1 MGYWLGITFSCLDVL
16 CVAAFCDAFLE
27 RKTRGLRF
35 VVGALLCGVLSYIAT
50 VFVSHISEESPIT
63 LLKFAAL
70 ITVYFVFASLF
81 YLGKFWMR
89 LLVVLLAYAI
99 FTLLEFCVLYSLLA
113 LLHIRY
119 DEYVANM
126 KFYLASAAITYS
138 LKFLLSSGIKK
149 IHKPMVA
156 SSASIKWAPL
166 TIGFPLISLVGISIC
181 YYLSMNGKIAAAFVL
196 FSSGILLVTNAV
208 ILILIDLTEKNNLA
222 QEQQKTLNE
231 QLRSQR
237 ANIDALSSAYATQRK
252 MTHDF
257 RHHIAALSGMLQG
270 GETQQAQD
278 YLAALQEQQ
287 TERALMVN
295 THNSVIDAV
304 LNQKG
309 YAAQKQH
316 IDIQFEVNDLSP
328 LQIEL
333 IDCTVVLGNLLDNA
347 IEACLKLEEA
357 KRRIEVSVLRD
368 EAYADGDAKL
378 YVSIINT
385 SLPVHIEKDC
395 IATTKLEPHLHG
407 FGLPCAKELLRR
419 NNAFYTMDYHDG
431 AFQFCFEWPDVA
443 CNSCVHA

>member
-16 CVAAFCDAFLE
+16 CVAVFCDAFLE

-35 VVGALLCGVLSYIAT
+35 VVGVLLYGVLSYIAT

-126 KFYLASAAITYS
+126 KLYLASAAITYS

-156 SSASIKWAPL
+156 SSANIKWAPL

-196 FSSGILLVTNAV
+196 FSSGILLATNAV

-222 QEQQKTLNE
+222 QEQQ
-231 QLRSQR
+231 
-237 ANIDALSSAYATQRK
+237 
-252 MTHDF
+252 
-257 RHHIAALSGMLQG
+257 
-270 GETQQAQD
+270 
-278 YLAALQEQQ
+278 

-295 THNSVIDAV
+295 THNSAIDAV

-431 AFQFCFEWPDVA
+431 AFQFCFEWPDGA

>member
-16 CVAAFCDAFLE
+16 CVAVFCDAFLE

-50 VFVSHISEESPIT
+50 IFVSHISEESPIT

-70 ITVYFVFASLF
+70 ITVYFVFASLL
-81 YLGKFWMR
+81 YTGKFWLR
-89 LLVVLLAYAI
+89 LLVVVLAYAI
-99 FTLLEFCVLYSLLA
+99 STLLEFCVLYSLLA

-126 KFYLASAAITYS
+126 KLYLASAAITYS

-196 FSSGILLVTNAV
+196 FSSGILLATNAV

-222 QEQQKTLNE
+222 QEQQ
-231 QLRSQR
+231 
-237 ANIDALSSAYATQRK
+237 
-252 MTHDF
+252 
-257 RHHIAALSGMLQG
+257 
-270 GETQQAQD
+270 
-278 YLAALQEQQ
+278 

-295 THNSVIDAV
+295 THNSAIDAV